1 MILLMGVSGC
11 GKTTVGKRLA
21 SAMNLP
27 FLDADDLHPPENIL
41 KMKTGIPLND
51 KDRGPWLHALKS
63 KLEEM
68 RENGGGI
75 MACSALKADYRKIL
89 REGAGRDAHFVF
101 LKGSQD
107 LIRKRLKQRQGHY
120 MKQDLLDSQ
129 FRDLEEPEDALILSI
144 EEPPETLCR
153 RILEAVETVFIQ
165 KQWQEGS
172 HKVFFAVHL
181 GRPFTDR

>member
-27 FLDADDLHPPENIL
+27 FLDADDFHSPENIL
-41 KMKTGIPLND
+41 KMKRGIPLD
-51 KDRGPWLHALKS
+51 DRDRGPWLHVLKR
-63 KLEEM
+63 KLEEL

-75 MACSALKADYRKIL
+75 MACSALKADYRRIL
-89 REGAGRDAHFVF
+89 REGAGPDAHFVF
-101 LKGSQD
+101 LKGSRD
-107 LIRKRLKQRQGHY
+107 LILKRLKQRQGHY

-144 EEPPETLCR
+144 EEPPEILCS
-153 RILEAVETVFIQ
+153 RILASVETYSRQ
-165 KQWQEGS
+165 KSEVRVHS
-172 HKVFFAVHL
+172 PESFAK
-181 GRPFTDR
+181 PN